1 VGFVGGTPADAV
13 AYSIEM
19 ADITLA
25 RSRDFQLPPLGF
37 LGSPTGIDLRKVLDT
52 GSAPV
57 IDTGI
62 AHRRPGV
69 GQIGAGITRAPME
82 CFLEA
87 LGAVEQS
94 L

>member
-1 VGFVGGTPADAV
+1 
-13 AYSIEM
+13 
-19 ADITLA
+19 
-25 RSRDFQLPPLGF
+25 
-37 LGSPTGIDLRKVLDT
+37 VLDT

-69 GQIGAGITRAPME
+69 GQIGAGIARAPIA
-82 CFLEA
+82 CFVEA
-87 LGAVEQS
+87 LAAVEAG

>member
-1 VGFVGGTPADAV
+1 M
-13 AYSIEM
+13 AYTVEM
-19 ADITLA
+19 AYITLA
-25 RSRDFQLPPLGF
+25 RSRDFQLPPLRF

-69 GQIGAGITRAPME
+69 GQIGAGIARAPIA
-82 CFLEA
+82 CFVEA
-87 LGAVEQS
+87 LAAVEAG